1 MKNKLFIK
9 KKDHAEEIYMIQQG
23 KIKLNVDINDFLAV
37 DHQTIFRKQEA
48 VDEGVQVTE
57 PRNMP
62 FVAYCE
68 GSYFGDSDIFDIY

>member
-1 MKNKLFIK
+1 
-9 KKDHAEEIYMIQQG
+9 MIQQG

-68 GSYFGDSDIFDIY
+68 GSYFGDSDIFVKSKSLLERDSTAIAC